1 MRTLIKHAV
10 INGRCQD
17 ILIQDGQIQKIARG
31 IETAAD
37 EEINVQG
44 ATAIPGLIDVHVHF
58 REPGLTYKE
67 TIETG
72 SHAAAHGGFTT
83 VMTMPNVKPVVDT
96 ADKVAAQVALNQ
108 ENSLVKIAQYG
119 ALSANLVG
127 QGAADLKAMAQAG
140 AMAFSND
147 GHGVQDAQTMLEAMK
162 AAKAA
167 DRVISAHLEDDSLIQ
182 GGVINAGP
190 TADRLGLPGM
200 TGLSES
206 TQLARDLVMA
216 KETGVRYH
224 VAHISTKESVA
235 QVRLAKQMGLNVT
248 AEVSPHHLFLDDGM
262 IESDNPMFKMN
273 PPLRS
278 KEDRLAL
285 IGGLLD
291 GTIDMIATD
300 HAPHSQEEKA
310 GSMHDCSFGIVGL
323 ETAFPLVYTHFVKS
337 GLVDLETALKWFVS
351 KPKEVFGLENAGEL
365 RVGDQADIAL
375 VDLVHPYQ
383 IDPEKFE
390 SKGKNTPFTGQ
401 EVYGKVLKTFVD
413 GNLVYQAKKE

>member
-1 MRTLIKHAV
+1 MRVLIKHAA
-10 INGRCQD
+10 INKRCQD
-17 ILIQDGQIQKIARG
+17 ILIVDGKIEQIARG
-31 IETAAD
+31 IEVPAD
-37 EEINVQG
+37 EEINAHG
-44 ATAIPGLIDVHVHF
+44 AAAIPGLIDVHVHF

-96 ADKVAAQVALNQ
+96 AEKVRQQVLLNQ
-108 ENSLVKIAQYG
+108 ENSLVKIAQFG
-119 ALSANLVG
+119 ALSADLVG
-127 QGAADLKAMAQAG
+127 VGAADLQAMADAG

-147 GHGVQDAQTMLEAMK
+147 GHGVQDAQTMLEAIK
-162 AAKAA
+162 AAKQA

-182 GGVINAGP
+182 GGVMNAGLE
-190 TADRLGLPGM
+190 AERLGLPGM

-216 KETGVRYH
+216 QATGVKYH
-224 VAHISTKESVA
+224 IAHISTKESVA
-235 QVRLAKQMGLNVT
+235 QVRLAKQMSLSVT
-248 AEVSPHHLFLDDGM
+248 AEVSPHHLFLDDSM
-262 IESDNPMFKMN
+262 IETDDPMFKMN

-285 IGGLLD
+285 IAGLLD

-300 HAPHSQEEKA
+300 HAPHSEEEKS

-323 ETAFPLVYTHFVKS
+323 ETALPLVYTHFVKS
-337 GLVDLETALKWFVS
+337 GLVDLDTVLDWMVRR
-351 KPKEVFGLENAGEL
+351 PKQVFNLASAGEL
-365 RVGDQADIAL
+365 RVGDAADIAL
-375 VDLVHPYQ
+375 VDFIHPYK
-383 IDPEKFE
+383 INPEEFE

-401 EVYGKVLKTFVD
+401 EVYGKVLKTLVD
-413 GNLVYQAKKE
+413 GHLVYQAKKE

>member
-1 MRTLIKHAV
+1 MRVLIKHVA
-10 INGRCQD
+10 INKRCLD
-17 ILIQDGQIQKIARG
+17 ILIVDGKIAKIARG
-31 IETAAD
+31 IEVPAD
-37 EEINVQG
+37 EEINAHG

-96 ADKVAAQVALNQ
+96 AEKVRHQVLLNQ
-108 ENSLVKIAQYG
+108 ESSLVKIGQFG
-119 ALSANLVG
+119 ALSADLVG
-127 QGAADLKAMAQAG
+127 VGAADLQKMADAG

-162 AAKAA
+162 AARQA

-182 GGVINAGP
+182 GGVMNAGP
-190 TADRLGLPGM
+190 QAKRLDLPGM

-216 KETGVRYH
+216 QATGVKYH
-224 VAHISTKESVA
+224 IAHISTKESVA
-235 QVRLAKQMGLNVT
+235 QVRLAKQMGLAVT
-248 AEVSPHHLFLDDGM
+248 AEVSPHHLFLDDSM
-262 IESDNPMFKMN
+262 IETDDPMFKMN

-278 KEDRLAL
+278 RADRLAL
-285 IGGLLD
+285 IAGLLD

-300 HAPHSQEEKA
+300 HAPHSAEEKS
-310 GSMHDCSFGIVGL
+310 GSMNDCSFGIVGL
-323 ETAFPLVYTHFVKS
+323 ETALPLVYTRFVKS
-337 GLVDLETALKWFVS
+337 GLVDLDTVLDWMVRRPKQVFNLVS
-351 KPKEVFGLENAGEL
+351 AGEL
-365 RVGDQADIAL
+365 RVGDAADIAL
-375 VDLVHPYQ
+375 VDFIHPYK
-383 IDPEKFE
+383 INPAEFE

-401 EVYGKVLKTFVD
+401 EVYGKVLKTLVD
-413 GNLVYQAKKE
+413 GHLVYQAKKE

>member
-1 MRTLIKHAV
+1 MRVLIKHAA
-10 INGRCQD
+10 INKRCQD
-17 ILIQDGQIQKIARG
+17 ILIVDGKIEKIARG
-31 IETAAD
+31 IEVPAD
-37 EEINVQG
+37 EEINAHG
-44 ATAIPGLIDVHVHF
+44 AAAIPGLIDVHVHF

-96 ADKVAAQVALNQ
+96 AEKVRQQVLLNQ
-108 ENSLVKIAQYG
+108 ENSLVKIAQFG
-119 ALSANLVG
+119 ALSADLVG
-127 QGAADLKAMAQAG
+127 VGAADLQAMADAG

-162 AAKAA
+162 AAKQA

-182 GGVINAGP
+182 GGVMNAGP
-190 TADRLGLPGM
+190 EAERLGLPGM

-216 KETGVRYH
+216 QATGVKYH
-224 VAHISTKESVA
+224 IAHISTKESVA
-235 QVRLAKQMGLNVT
+235 QVRLAKQMGLSVT
-248 AEVSPHHLFLDDGM
+248 AEVSPHHLFLDDSM
-262 IESDNPMFKMN
+262 IETDDPMFKMN

-285 IGGLLD
+285 IAGLLD

-300 HAPHSQEEKA
+300 HAPHSEEEKS

-323 ETAFPLVYTHFVKS
+323 ETALPLVYTHFVKS
-337 GLVDLETALKWFVS
+337 GLVDLDTVLDWMVRR
-351 KPKEVFGLENAGEL
+351 PKQVFNLASAGEL
-365 RVGDQADIAL
+365 RVGDAADIAL
-375 VDLVHPYQ
+375 VDFIHPYK
-383 IDPEKFE
+383 ITPEEFE

-401 EVYGKVLKTFVD
+401 EVYGKVLKTLVD
-413 GNLVYQAKKE
+413 GHLVYQAKKE